1 MIRLTYKSVHD
12 PLYGFIDLNEIEI
25 RVIDSSAFR
34 RLHRIKQLAQA
45 NTVYPSASHTRFE
58 HSLGVCHL
66 AGLVARRLRF
76 DDNMT
81 QVVRL
86 AALLHDIGHG
96 PFSHIFEPVLSNIN
110 NQEISHEEI
119 SQMIIKDDPEVSR
132 ILGELAPQVASILDH
147 KPVPGWTSQES
158 MLAADVVSGP
168 LDVDRMDYLRRD
180 SYHLGVVYGRFDLDQ
195 LIHTMTTTKDTGER
209 WVAVNI
215 KGWGAVEQYRLNRYL
230 MHAQVYQHHAIVIA
244 NRMCIDSMLCAVG
257 DVIGPD
263 ELLMDSPNFLDN
275 YMKLDDQS
283 LSDSILS
290 SNGMAAKIMA
300 RLRRR
305 DLLKRVCEIY
315 PGSDIPN
322 PKARLK
328 MAKMNH
334 AAQQKVASEIAHTL
348 HTDEHNIV
356 VHTSHI
362 PVHHNED
369 QILVIRD
376 GVPRHL
382 NESSP
387 IISSHSPIDKFYI
400 FGPDNKRVKD
410 TVRDYISSEFGIII

>member
-1 MIRLTYKSVHD
+1 MTYKSVHD
-12 PLYGFIDLNEIEI
+12 PLYGFIDLSELEIH
-25 RVIDSSAFR
+25 VIDSAVFR

-45 NTVYPSASHTRFE
+45 NAVYPSASHARFE

-66 AGLVARRLRF
+66 AGRMAKHLEF
-76 DDNMT
+76 DDKMIRA
-81 QVVRL
+81 VRL
-86 AALLHDIGHG
+86 AALLHDVGHG
-96 PFSHIFEPVLSNIN
+96 PFSHIFEPVLSSIN
-110 NQEISHEEI
+110 HQEISHEEI
-119 SQMIIKDDPEVSR
+119 SQMMITKDPELSG
-132 ILGELAPQVASILDH
+132 ILGELAPQVASILAH
-147 KPVPGWTSQES
+147 KPVPGWTLQES
-158 MLAADVVSGP
+158 MLAADVISGP

-180 SYHLGVVYGRFDLDQ
+180 SYHLGVDYGHFDLDQ
-195 LIHTMTTTKDTGER
+195 LLHTITTTKDTGER

-215 KGWGAVEQYRLNRYL
+215 KGWGAVEQYRLGRYL
-230 MHAQVYQHHAIVIA
+230 MHAQVYQHHTIVVA
-244 NRMCIDSMLCAVG
+244 NRMCIDSMLHAVG
-257 DVIGPD
+257 SVIGPD
-263 ELLMDSPNFLDN
+263 ELLVDSPDFLDN
-275 YMKLDDQS
+275 YTKLDDQS
-283 LSDSILS
+283 LSDRILS
-290 SNGMAAKIMA
+290 SDGVAAKIMG

-315 PGSDIPN
+315 PGSDIPD

-334 AAQQKVASEIAHTL
+334 TTQQKVASEIAHTL
-348 HTDEHNIV
+348 HLAEHDIV

-382 NESSP
+382 NDSSP

-400 FGPDNKRVKD
+400 FGPDNKRVRD
-410 TVRDYISSEFGIII
+410 TVRDYMCSEFGIMI

>member
-1 MIRLTYKSVHD
+1 MHD
-12 PLYGFIDLNEIEI
+12 PLYGFIDLSKLEI
-25 RVIDSSAFR
+25 RVIDSPIFR

-45 NTVYPSASHTRFE
+45 DTVYPSACHTRFE

-66 AGLVARRLRF
+66 AGRVARRLGF
-76 DDNMT
+76 NDEMT
-81 QVVRL
+81 KIVRL

-96 PFSHIFEPVLSNIN
+96 PFSHIFEPVLSGIN
-110 NQEISHEEI
+110 GRPISHEEI
-119 SQMIIKDDPEVSR
+119 SQIIIRDDEEMSC
-132 ILGELAPQVASILDH
+132 ILGELAPQVAGILNH

-158 MLAADVVSGP
+158 MLASDVVSGP

-180 SYHLGVVYGRFDLDQ
+180 SYHLGVVYGSFDLDQ

-244 NRMCIDSMLCAVG
+244 NRMCIDSMLSAVG
-257 DVIGPD
+257 GVIGPD
-263 ELLMDSPNFLDN
+263 ELLVDSPNFLDN

-290 SNGMAAKIMA
+290 SEGVASDIMA

-315 PGSDIPN
+315 PGRDIPD
-322 PKARLK
+322 PRARLK

-334 AAQQKVASEIAHTL
+334 TAQQKVASEIAQTL
-348 HTDEHNIV
+348 HMDEHNIV

-387 IISSHSPIDKFYI
+387 IISTHSPIDKFYI
-400 FGPDNKRVKD
+400 FGPDIKQVRD
-410 TVRDYISSEFGIII
+410 TVRDYVSSEFGIII